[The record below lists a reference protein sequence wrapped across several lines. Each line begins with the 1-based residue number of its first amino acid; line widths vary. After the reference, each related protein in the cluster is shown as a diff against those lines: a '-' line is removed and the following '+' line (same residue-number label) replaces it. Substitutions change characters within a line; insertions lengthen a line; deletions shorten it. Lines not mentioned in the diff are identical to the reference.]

1 MSSKKT
7 KKRARQNLEEISELN
22 GFGQK
27 LEKKK
32 QELKENLEKRLKG
45 LDERIL
51 NFAVST
57 EAELNSENPPFTL
70 EEYKKMVNAEGN
82 VASLLYMA
90 GYLYGMYKPWSKL
103 PKWLKYSSYPIMLDN
118 MVRSLPGPLNVM
130 RPKPKGFALQGFPKT
145 DDEPKPNLMGYPGVI
160 GKGRE
165 FNGYLCRK
173 FPKCAEIEG
182 KLADAVN
189 GYIRKGT
196 PKAGGEK

>member
-7 KKRARQNLEEISELN
+7 KKRAKQNLEEISELN

-32 QELKENLEKRLKG
+32 QELKENLEKRLQG

-51 NFAVST
+51 KFAIST
-57 EAELNSENPPFTL
+57 EGELNSENPAFTL
-70 EEYKKMVNAEGN
+70 EEYKKMVNAEGS
-82 VASLLYMA
+82 VASLLYIA

-103 PKWLKYSSYPIMLDN
+103 STWLKYSSYPIMLDN
-118 MVRSLPGPLNVM
+118 IVRSLPGPLNVM
-130 RPKPKGFALQGFPKT
+130 SPKPKT
-145 DDEPKPNLMGYPGVI
+145 DDEPKPNLRGYPGII

-165 FNGYLCRK
+165 FNDYLCRK

-189 GYIRKGT
+189 CYIRKGM
-196 PKAGGEK
+196 PKAGREK